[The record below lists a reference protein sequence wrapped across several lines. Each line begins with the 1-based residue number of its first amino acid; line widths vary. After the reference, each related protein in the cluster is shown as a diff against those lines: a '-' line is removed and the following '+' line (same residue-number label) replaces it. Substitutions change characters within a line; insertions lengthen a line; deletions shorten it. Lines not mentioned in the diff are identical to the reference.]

1 MKNRVKNFLFR
12 GLLVS
17 SGGPLIFAIIMLI
30 LNLCNVDTMSNGIVI
45 FKAIIS
51 TWLLAFIC
59 GGASI
64 IWNEEKLGLG
74 TQMLIHGSALYIS
87 YLSMYLINGWL
98 KDGIIGVLVFS
109 VIFIVTYA
117 IIMVIIYI
125 TEKKRAERF
134 NKELKK

>member
-1 MKNRVKNFLFR
+1 MKNSIKNFLFR

-17 SGGPLIFAIIMLI
+17 SGGPLVYAIIMLI
-30 LNLCNVDTMSNGIVI
+30 LKLCNVDTTSDGLVI

-64 IWNEEKLGLG
+64 IWIEEKLGLS
-74 TQMLIHGSALYIS
+74 TQILIHGSALYIS
-87 YLSMYLINGWL
+87 YLAMYLINGWL
-98 KDGIIGVLVFS
+98 KDGIIGVIVFS
-109 VIFIVTYA
+109 IVFIVTYA
-117 IIMVIIYI
+117 IIMLVIYI
-125 TEKKRAERF
+125 VEKKRAERF